1 MQTKVTRPQSD
12 KPENRKAK
20 WEAPRIEI
28 EYSLVARA
36 QNPDTDAL
44 DFHFVGPLAGC

>member
-1 MQTKVTRPQSD
+1 MQTKITRPQSD
-12 KPENRKAK
+12 TPGNRKAK

-36 QNPDTDAL
+36 QNPEDGAV
-44 DFHFVGPLAGC
+44 DFLFVGPLAGC

>member
-12 KPENRKAK
+12 KPETRKAK

-36 QNPDTDAL
+36 QNPDNDAL